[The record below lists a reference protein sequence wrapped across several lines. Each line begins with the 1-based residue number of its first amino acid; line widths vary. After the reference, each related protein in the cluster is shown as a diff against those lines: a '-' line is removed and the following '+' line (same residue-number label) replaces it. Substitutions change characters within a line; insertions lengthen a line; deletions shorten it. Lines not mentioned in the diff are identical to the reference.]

1 MFLRLFSFFFL
12 FFNSLGE
19 AANGEINMDMIQRFS
34 VTAGRYSLFV
44 FASMTNI

>member
-1 MFLRLFSFFFL
+1 
-12 FFNSLGE
+12 
-19 AANGEINMDMIQRFS
+19 MDMIQRFS